1 MSTIGRTTIAALAFA
16 GAFAAIGSASAANLG
31 DSSSYNTPFGM
42 SSSAQQ
48 NQAIDPSLRDGNGN
62 LQVVNG
68 QFQSSAFAQGFGM
81 ASAGAGAQ
89 SSIGPNGSSGGV
101 GYGSTASAIGNQLNV
116 VTVGSGNT
124 VIVDS
129 RQTNNGDQTA
139 TTTVN
144 GH

>member
-1 MSTIGRTTIAALAFA
+1 MGNIGRI
-16 GAFAAIGSASAANLG
+16 AFAAAVAGLAVPGIASAANLG

-81 ASAGAGAQ
+81 ASASAGA
-89 SSIGPNGSSGGV
+89 SSSTGPNGTNTSGV
-101 GYGSTASAIGNQLNV
+101 GYGSSATAIGNQLNV

-129 RQTNNGDQTA
+129 RQTNNGNQTA